1 MPRSDFSIGVNTLV
15 CCFQS
20 FIKFGLPVAFFSFLF
35 VSTLKALKI
44 KIAEFANIIDPD
56 ELALKEFSQLVLAL

>member
-1 MPRSDFSIGVNTLV
+1 M

-56 ELALKEFSQLVLAL
+56 ELALKEFSLLVLAL

>member
-1 MPRSDFSIGVNTLV
+1 MV
-15 CCFQS
+15 FQW
-20 FIKFGLPVAFFSFLF
+20 LFFSFLF

-56 ELALKEFSQLVLAL
+56 ELALKEFSLLVLAL